1 MSLNTSYKFID
12 RQSKTTC
19 LYLSGWGFPVD
30 VFNFSETSNCIN
42 ILHYTPTQFL
52 QDFSA
57 ILKECKVQH
66 VDIIGFSL
74 GGYVGLECLSN
85 FPEVISSVSFYG
97 ARPVYESSDVDLL
110 LSNLL
115 KNQKAT
121 LKHFFKQ
128 CFFNITEF
136 RLFYSQYEEQCL
148 SLYSQDDLVSGLQ
161 YLKKQRLM
169 DWCKQH
175 LQLLSCV
182 TFYHGEHDLIAQL
195 EEIQSLKEAFSAI
208 DLRVIQQKGHV
219 VFDM

>member
-1 MSLNTSYKFID
+1 MSLKTRYKFID

-30 VFNFSETSNCIN
+30 IFNFSETSNCIT

-57 ILKECKVQH
+57 ILKSCQVH
-66 VDIIGFSL
+66 RVDIIGFSL
-74 GGYVGLECLSN
+74 GGYVGLDCLAH
-85 FPEVISSVSFYG
+85 FPESVSTVSFYG
-97 ARPVYESSDVDLL
+97 ARPVYVSSDVDVLL
-110 LSNLL
+110 NNLL

-128 CFFNITEF
+128 CFFNITDF

-148 SLYSQDDLVSGLQ
+148 SLYSQEDLVLGLK
-161 YLKKQRLM
+161 YLKKQQLM

-182 TFYHGEHDLIAQL
+182 TFYHGEHDLIAPL
-195 EEIQSLKEAFSAI
+195 EEIRFLKEAFSTI
-208 DLRVIQQKGHV
+208 DLRIIQQKGHV
-219 VFDM
+219 VFDL